1 MTVTSLG
8 QTADHATGNNPR
20 HAANWRSKIRNHR
33 TSMLHVSQV
42 LIGVIGLALWELL
55 TRMGLID
62 PFFIAPPSD
71 IIERLGQ
78 WIRDGSIWNHLGVT
92 MLESF
97 LALVIGGVLGLA
109 LGFLLGRVRILADL
123 LDPYIKI
130 SNAMPRVVLAP
141 LFLLWFGLGIWSK
154 VVLGVTL
161 VFFIVF
167 FNTYQGIREVDRV
180 LIDNSRMLHA
190 SERQLLRH
198 VYLPSALTWIF
209 ASLHVSVGFAI
220 VGAVIGEYLGASR
233 GMGYMI
239 AQAQGTFDTAGVFA
253 GLVLLAVVV
262 SIIDVL
268 VHRVE
273 RHLLSWKP
281 DISISGG
288 AM

>member
-1 MTVTSLG
+1 MTETSLG
-8 QTADHATGNNPR
+8 QTADNATGNNPR
-20 HAANWRSKIRNHR
+20 YVANWRSKVRNQR
-33 TSMLHVSQV
+33 TSMLHASQV
-42 LIGVIGLALWELL
+42 LIGVIGVGVWEVL

-62 PFFIAPPSD
+62 PFFIAPPSE
-71 IIERLGQ
+71 IIVRLGE

-109 LGFLLGRVRILADL
+109 VGFLLGRVRFLADL

-262 SIIDVL
+262 SVIDVL

-273 RHLLSWKP
+273 RHLLRWKP
-281 DISISGG
+281 DIAVSGG

>member
-273 RHLLSWKP
+273 RHLLRWKP